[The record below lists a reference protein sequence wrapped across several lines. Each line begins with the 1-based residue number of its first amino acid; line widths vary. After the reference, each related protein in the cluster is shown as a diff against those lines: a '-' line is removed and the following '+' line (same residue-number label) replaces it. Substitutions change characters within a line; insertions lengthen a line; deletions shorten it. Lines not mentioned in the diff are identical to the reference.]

1 MKDLIDW
8 NKIREG
14 DKSVFERM
22 FDLYFQPLCG
32 FASTYV
38 KNNHIVEDIVIE
50 CFVEIWEKR
59 ESIVIRSSLHNY
71 LLTAVKNS
79 AISFLRKNKVQFSEL
94 EGLALDYDDSKNPLD
109 ELPILNR
116 LYLAINKLPEKRRQI
131 LKMAAYEG
139 KSYPEIAEE
148 LGISINTVKT
158 QMSRSYKF
166 LKDELNVSDRSIFF
180 LLSL

>member
-32 FASTYV
+32 FASTYL

-79 AISFLRKNKVQFSEL
+79 SISFLRKNKVQFSEL
-94 EGLALDYDDSKNPLD
+94 EGLTLDYDDSKNPLD

>member
-1 MKDLIDW
+1 
-8 NKIREG
+8 
-14 DKSVFERM
+14 M

-32 FASTYV
+32 FASTYL

-79 AISFLRKNKVQFSEL
+79 SISFLRKNKVQFSEL
-94 EGLALDYDDSKNPLD
+94 EGLTLDYDDSKNPLD